1 MKPPTR
7 LAIIGSGASAI
18 FVLKHISDNLQRLKA
33 SVHQVHIFEQGAVLG
48 TGMPYSPSTTD
59 RFNLCNISSAEIPA
73 LGQSLVQWLATL
85 DDASLAKHGI
95 SRGEIDDGETY
106 SRIVM
111 GEYFQSQY
119 QRLVDALRHAGVSV
133 MEHPNCLVED
143 VVDARELETVT
154 IKLATGESFEV
165 ERLVIATGHA
175 FRDDDETASG
185 YFSSPWPMQKLLP
198 KPGSVHNF
206 TIGTLGASLSAYDV
220 VASLSNRHG
229 QFEAM
234 GNKLVFHPNADALDF
249 RIVLHSAN
257 GWLPHLQYEQE
268 EPFRVI
274 YRHTTRAQLLAL
286 RDANDAL
293 LLNAYFDH
301 VCRPALSQAFAKDNR
316 QDIVAR
322 LNEPQFTL
330 TDFVKLMTGEHEY
343 DEPFEGMRAEMPEAE
358 YSIRRGKPIHWK
370 EVLDDLMFTLN
381 FHFEWLRAEDVLT
394 YREVMVPFLM
404 NVIAAMPLNSAKTL
418 LALYDAGRLELV
430 PGQVAIRQKLE
441 RETIIEVD
449 NDGQISRYSYQMFVD
464 CTGQGSVELDHFPF
478 PSLVESGAV
487 VEATASLRNRG
498 SIEAFDEKL
507 REKLVDTGGQTKLR
521 LGGIAIDGYFRIIGD
536 HGQPNPR
543 IFDIA
548 FPHATGVRPYSYGL
562 QACHT
567 TAAIVVQTLIS
578 DFSATAEP
586 AALPEAVTRIY
597 EGLPT
602 SA

>member
-1 MKPPTR
+1 MKTPTR

-18 FVLKHISDNLQRLKA
+18 FVLKHIFDNLQRLKS
-33 SVHQVHIFEQGAVLG
+33 SVDHVHIFEQGPVLG
-48 TGMPYSPSTTD
+48 IGMPYSPNTTD

-73 LGQSLVQWLATL
+73 LCQSLVQWLETL
-85 DDASLAKHGI
+85 DDASLAKHNI
-95 SRGEIDDGETY
+95 SRAEIDDGETY
-106 SRIVM
+106 SRIAL

-119 QRLVDALRHAGVSV
+119 QKLVDSLRRAGVSIT
-133 MEHPNCLVED
+133 EHPDCLVED
-143 VVDARELETVT
+143 VIDARQSGTVT
-154 IKLATGESFEV
+154 IKPANGKCLDV
-165 ERLVIATGHA
+165 ERVIIATGHA
-175 FRDDDETASG
+175 FKNDDEPASG
-185 YFSSPWPMQKLLP
+185 YFASPWPMQKLLP

-229 QFEAM
+229 KFETV
-234 GNKLVFHPNADALDF
+234 GNKLVFHPNAEAVDF

-268 EPFRVI
+268 EPFREI
-274 YRHTTRAQLLAL
+274 YRHTTREKLLAL
-286 RDANDAL
+286 RGANGGL
-293 LLNAYFDH
+293 LLKDYFDQ
-301 VCRPALSQAFAKDNR
+301 VCRPALIKAFAKDSR

-322 LNEPQFTL
+322 LSEPAFTL
-330 TDFVKLMTGEHEY
+330 NNFVELMTSEHEY

-381 FHFEWLRAEDVLT
+381 FHFEWLCAEDILT
-394 YREVMVPFLM
+394 YRETIVPFLM

-430 PGQVAIRQKLE
+430 PGQVTIRQK
-441 RETIIEVD
+441 RAGETVVEVE
-449 NDGQISRYSYQMFVD
+449 NAGQTSEFSYQMFVD
-464 CTGQGSVELDHFPF
+464 CTGQGSVEMDRFPF
-478 PSLVESGAV
+478 PSLVESGAA
-487 VEATASLRNRG
+487 VEATAFLRDRA
-498 SIEAFDEKL
+498 SIDAFDDQL
-507 REKLVDTGGQTKLR
+507 RKKLVDSGGQPKLK

-536 HGQPNPR
+536 DGQPNPR
-543 IFDIA
+543 LFDIA

-562 QACHT
+562 QACNT

-578 DFSATAEP
+578 DFEASTEP
-586 AALPEAVTRIY
+586 AALPEAVTQVY

-602 SA
+602 ST